1 MARVSRTAKKQY
13 ANIRDDGTI
22 PEINAPVAPAP
33 KKSRKPRAP
42 KASPSPVKT
51 AVKKRKANALKPRL
65 SETMTFGTLISDYDV
80 SRNSGFIYL
89 ITLTHVMAP
98 GCTYTYIGKKGFSTG
113 SDWRYYQSSSA
124 KVMEK
129 LNSGWEASYSVISLQ
144 GTLAELNRA
153 EGSRIVRQWLHSTD
167 RASNLNMGVVLQG
180 VKWSRYKYCKKYLN
194 VIDRSY

>member
-1 MARVSRTAKKQY
+1 MARTAKKQY
-13 ANIRDDGTI
+13 ANIRDDGSI
-22 PEINAPVAPAP
+22 PEIKPAV
-33 KKSRKPRAP
+33 KKTRKPRVP
-42 KASPSPVKT
+42 KTTASPVQT
-51 AVKKRKANALKPRL
+51 ALKKRKANALKPRL

-89 ITLTHVMAP
+89 ITLTHSKAP

-180 VKWSRYKYCKKYLN
+180 VKWTRYKYCKKYLN